1 MTNLEIEKL
10 TRNTLKS
17 LNFKKSQCYIF
28 QKDCLHMYYRWHDFV
43 REEEH
48 NISYKSFIR
57 DVYDVFKIIIANKQ
71 QFNN

>member
-10 TRNTLKS
+10 TRNHLIS
-17 LNFKKSQCYIF
+17 LNFKKSQPFIS
-28 QKDCLHMYYRWHDFV
+28 QKDCLHMYYRWRDFA
-43 REEEH
+43 REIDH